1 MKKILLSLVSMLAV
15 TATNAQKAP
24 GKTAAKIKPPV
35 ANGIYYIVN
44 AGNGKAL
51 EPGGISSGM
60 NVFCQAFED
69 GKDGQQWEVKWSGKH
84 YAIMPRGRSDLFL
97 QPHPGV
103 KEATAIISINMG
115 NGGPALAISATADST
130 VFIIKCL
137 MNGGTNFFTADNGG
151 ETELHNTHKQMG
163 AVATWRFVPVKD

>member
-1 MKKILLSLVSMLAV
+1 MKKILMMLTSMLV
-15 TATNAQKAP
+15 ITAIHAQKNP
-24 GKTAAKIKPPV
+24 KKPAVKVKPLI

-44 AGNGKAL
+44 AGNDKAM

-69 GKDGQQWEVKWSGKH
+69 GKDGQQWDVKWNGKH
-84 YAIMPRGRSDLFL
+84 YLIMPRGRNDLFL

-115 NGGPALAISATADST
+115 NGGPALAITATADST
-130 VFIIKCL
+130 VFVIKCL
-137 MNGGTNFFTADNGG
+137 MNGGTNFFSEVIGG
-151 ETELHNTHKQMG
+151 ETQLHNTHKQMG
-163 AVATWRFVPVKD
+163 AVATWRFMPVKD